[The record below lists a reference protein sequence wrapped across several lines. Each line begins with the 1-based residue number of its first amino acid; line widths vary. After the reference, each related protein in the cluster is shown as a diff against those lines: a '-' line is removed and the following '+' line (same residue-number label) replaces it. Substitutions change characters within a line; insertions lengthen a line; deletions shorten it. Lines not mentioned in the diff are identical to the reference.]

1 MTQSRWLTWLSP
13 VLLLV
18 LWEVAVQLNLLNRVF
33 IPPPSEV
40 MVALAKALRDGSM
53 EHDIL
58 VSSQRIVLGFVIGA
72 VPGTLL
78 GIWSGLNRTVL
89 ALVRPL
95 ATMLYP
101 VPKIALLPLVIVV
114 LGIGEVSKVATVAVS
129 VFLMVVIHTIGGVLQ
144 IDQRYFEAARGFG
157 ANQRTIFRT
166 VALPASLPA
175 IVEGW

>member
-40 MVALAKALRDGSM
+40 MVALTKALRDGSM
-53 EHDIL
+53 QHDVL

-89 ALVRPL
+89 ALVAMGLL
-95 ATMLYP
+95 AIVAWRWRLVVMAP
-101 VPKIALLPLVIVV
+101 ERAVPWAEPRVERDLAEVLNDTLRVLVWRESAGRVV
-114 LGIGEVSKVATVAVS
+114 
-129 VFLMVVIHTIGGVLQ
+129 
-144 IDQRYFEAARGFG
+144 FEARVGEQVVVSNAWFEF
-157 ANQRTIFRT
+157 A
-166 VALPASLPA
+166 
-175 IVEGW
+175 